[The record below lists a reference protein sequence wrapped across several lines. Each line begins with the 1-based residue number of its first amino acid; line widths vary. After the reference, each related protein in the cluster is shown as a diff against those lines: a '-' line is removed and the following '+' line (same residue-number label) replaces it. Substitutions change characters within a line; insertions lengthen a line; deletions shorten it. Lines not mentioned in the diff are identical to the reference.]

1 MGQPIKFDKASE
13 LGQLLE
19 RLATFTEGTDAAGGV
34 TRLLYTQPW
43 KEAQAFLA
51 ETMTEAGLDV
61 RFDKVGNLIGRL
73 QGSNPNAPVIL
84 TGSHIDTVRDGGKLD
99 GAYGIAGGIAALKYL
114 KERHG
119 MPIHTLEVVS
129 FCEEEGSRFPVAY
142 WGSGNMTGLFDW
154 KSGDELI
161 DQEGT
166 SLRSAMEAS
175 GFGMGEQPDCV
186 RNDLGA
192 FVELHIEQGVILER
206 MAKQIG
212 IVEAIVGQRRY
223 SVSLRGEANHAGT
236 TPMNMRTDAMAGAAD
251 MIVRLEHLA
260 ARAASLVATVGR
272 IHAAPNIPNVIPG
285 TVEFT
290 LDIRHDNEST
300 LSWFCD
306 YLFQEY
312 EDIANRRGLV
322 LAIVPWLTTT
332 PVPMDRSL
340 AGQIEQLCGKLS
352 LSHRRMF
359 SGAGHDAQLFSPLC
373 PTAMIFVPSKAGISH
388 SPEEYSTPEQLSD
401 GVSVLA
407 SLLYEMAY
415 EEQST

>member
-1 MGQPIKFDKASE
+1 MGQPVRLEKGSE
-13 LGQLLE
+13 LWQLLE
-19 RLATFTEGTDAAGGV
+19 KLATFTEGADATGGV
-34 TRLLYTQPW
+34 TRLLYTKPW
-43 KEAQAFLA
+43 KDAQAFLA
-51 ETMTEAGLDV
+51 ETMAEAGLDV

-73 QGSNPNAPVIL
+73 QGSNPDLPVIL
-84 TGSHIDTVRDGGKLD
+84 TGSHIDTVRNGGKLD
-99 GAYGIAGGIAALKYL
+99 GSYGIVGGIAALKYL
-114 KERHG
+114 KETHG
-119 MPIHTLEVVS
+119 TPIHTLEVVS
-129 FCEEEGSRFPVAY
+129 FCEEEGSRFPIAY
-142 WGSGNMTGLFDW
+142 WGSGNMTGLLDW
-154 KSGDELI
+154 QSGHELL
-161 DQEGT
+161 DVEGIG
-166 SLRSAMEAS
+166 LQSAMKAS
-175 GFGMGEQPDCV
+175 GFGLNEQPDSK
-186 RNDLGA
+186 RGDLGA

-236 TPMNMRTDAMAGAAD
+236 TPMNMRSDAMACSAE
-251 MIVRLEHLA
+251 MIVRLELLA

-272 IHAAPNIPNVIPG
+272 IQAAPNIPNVIPG

-290 LDIRHDNEST
+290 LDIRHDNEET

-312 EDIANRRGLV
+312 EDIAHRRGLGLSV
-322 LAIVPWLTTT
+322 TPWLATT

-340 AGQIEQLCGKLS
+340 AGKIELLCGKLS
-352 LSHRRMF
+352 LSYRRMF

-401 GVSVLA
+401 GVSVLT

-415 EEQST
+415 EELST

>member
-1 MGQPIKFDKASE
+1 MGQPIRFDMASE
-13 LGQLLE
+13 LGSLLD
-19 RLATFTEGTDAAGGV
+19 RLAAFTEGTDAVGGV

-43 KEAQAFLA
+43 KDAQTFLA
-51 ETMTEAGLDV
+51 ETMSEAGLEI

-73 QGSNPNAPVIL
+73 QGRNPDAPVIL
-84 TGSHIDTVRDGGKLD
+84 TGSHIDTVRNGGKLD
-99 GAYGIAGGIAALKYL
+99 GAYGIVGGIAALKYL
-114 KERHG
+114 KEKHG
-119 MPIHTLEVVS
+119 APIHTLEVVS
-129 FCEEEGSRFPVAY
+129 FCEEEGSRFPIAY
-142 WGSGNMTGLFDW
+142 WGSGNMTGLFEWDGG
-154 KSGDELI
+154 KELM
-161 DQEGT
+161 DTEGT
-166 SLRSAMEAS
+166 SLQTAMEAT
-175 GFGMGEQPDCV
+175 GFGFPEQPNCL
-186 RNDLGA
+186 RSDLGA

-223 SVSLRGEANHAGT
+223 SVTLRGEANHAGT
-236 TPMNMRTDAMAGAAD
+236 TPMNMRTDAMAGAAEL
-251 MIVRLEHLA
+251 IVRLEVLA

-272 IHAAPNIPNVIPG
+272 IQAAPNIPNVIPG

-290 LDIRHDNEST
+290 VDIRHDNEGT

-312 EDIANRRGLV
+312 EEIANRRELELTITSW
-322 LAIVPWLTTT
+322 LATT

-340 AGQIEQLCGKLS
+340 AAQIEHLCEKLS

-359 SGAGHDAQLFSPLC
+359 SGAGHDAQLFSTLC

-388 SPEEYSTPEQLSD
+388 SPEEYSTPEQLAD

-415 EEQST
+415 EEQ